1 MRASLNRLVLGV
13 TGLVVVAFVLPLAV
27 LVSRQADQR
36 GRLEAERT
44 AQALAAVVV
53 RVVATTGGELEA
65 TSLER
70 AIGEIPPKA
79 ALILPAGEILGATP
93 IDRDLVAAITRDRS
107 SRSGYIDTGFAVGV
121 PILTRSGMVVVY
133 SSVSTETLR
142 HGVARAWTWL
152 GLLAAVLMAAGM
164 VVAAQ
169 LGRSVL
175 EPSQALAE
183 AAERLGRGDLS
194 TRVETIGPPELM
206 AIAEAFNSL
215 ADRIRF
221 LLDAER
227 EQVADLSHRLRT
239 PLTALRLQTEQLEDG
254 EERTILLNKVDRLG
268 AAIDELINQARRR
281 PVEGPAQCLLD
292 ETARKRLDFWQVLA
306 EEQQRDVKVSL
317 GAFGRRV
324 GVAETEM
331 AAAIDAMVGNVF
343 SHTGPEVGFS
353 VLTVSWEDRVELIVE
368 DDGPGFPIGLEA
380 ADRGVSGGGS
390 TGLGLDIVG
399 RLASRLGGEMLLEE
413 GASGGARV
421 RVILPSVNA
430 PTQERAP
437 S

>member
-13 TGLVVVAFVLPLAV
+13 TGLVVVAFVIPLAV

-53 RVVATTGGELEA
+53 RVVATTGGVVEA
-65 TSLER
+65 NGLER
-70 AIGEIPPKA
+70 AIGEIPPNA
-79 ALILPAGEILGATP
+79 AVILPAGEILGAAAV
-93 IDRDLVAAITRDRS
+93 DEDLVAAVVHDSS
-107 SRSGYIDTGFAVGV
+107 SRSDYIDTGFAVGV

-142 HGVARAWTWL
+142 HGVTRAWTWL
-152 GLLAAVLMAAGM
+152 GLLAAVLIAAGM

-194 TRVETIGPPELM
+194 TRVETTGPPELM
-206 AIAEAFNSL
+206 AIGEAFNSL
-215 ADRIRF
+215 ADRIRD
-221 LLDAER
+221 LLEAER

-239 PLTALRLQTEQLEDG
+239 PLTALRLQTEQLGDG
-254 EERTILLNKVDRLG
+254 DERTVLLTKVDRLG
-268 AAIDELINQARRR
+268 SAIDDLIHQARRR
-281 PVEGPAQCLLD
+281 PTEGPAQCRLD
-292 ETARKRLDFWQVLA
+292 ETVRKRLDFWQVLA

-317 GAFGRRV
+317 EASGHRV

-353 VLTVSWEDRVELIVE
+353 VYTGVTGDRVELVVE
-368 DDGPGFPIGLEA
+368 DDGFGFPIGLEPA
-380 ADRGVSGGGS
+380 ERGVSGGGS

-399 RLASRLGGEMLLEE
+399 RLAARLGGEMLLEQ

-421 RVILPSVNA
+421 RLVLPSL
-430 PTQERAP
+430 
-437 S
+437 